1 VKLVVGLGNPGR
13 RYASTRHNAGFR
25 IAERFAEV
33 HGIDLSQR
41 RFDGRFGCGRLTGR
55 GGESIDVCVLEP
67 ETFMNRSGESVSAAL
82 RELPIEDPDRD
93 LVVIT
98 DDVDLPFGRLRIRP
112 SGGSAGHRG
121 LVSLITCLGSRS
133 FPRLRF
139 GIDRPRGDLD
149 TADYVLEDFTPS
161 EAAELGRHIGRAVE
175 ALEAMLMEG
184 IPVAMNRYN
193 GEPQ

>member
-25 IAERFAEV
+25 ITECFAAT

-41 RFDGRFGCGRLTGR
+41 RFEGRFGCGRLTGH

-67 ETFMNRSGESVSAAL
+67 ETFMNRSGDSVAAAL
-82 RELPIEDPDRD
+82 QELPIEDPDRD
-93 LVVIT
+93 LVVVT

-121 LVSLITCLGSRS
+121 LVSIIACLGSRD

-139 GIDRPRGDLD
+139 GIDRPRSDME
-149 TADYVLEDFTPS
+149 TADYVLEDFSPS
-161 EAAELGRHIGRAVE
+161 ETAELGRHIERAVE
-175 ALEAMLMEG
+175 ALETMLVEG
-184 IPVAMNRYN
+184 IGVAMNRFN